1 MEIWVGKEKG
11 CDFSTIQAA
20 VDAVERQ
27 SDGGPAAIYIL
38 SGVYEEAVRIYRSDL
53 AVIGIGQ
60 AVIRM
65 SRYARERDA
74 SGKEIGTF
82 ATPAL
87 FLGGSR
93 LVVENVTVENSAG
106 PGERVG
112 QALAL
117 YAHCDLAVFRHCV
130 FKGHQD
136 TVFTGPLP
144 PSPRAGG
151 TFGGIPLQEHH
162 EQYRQLYEFC
172 RIEGNVD
179 FIFGGATAYFER
191 CEIHSLPRAAA
202 GDPGY
207 LTAAST
213 SLSQEYGYVFRDCRL
228 TAVPEVSE
236 GSVYLGRP
244 WREYAKT
251 AFVGCRYGPHI
262 HPQGWDNWGD
272 PSHEVTVRYGEYGM
286 GGDTDELRPQRAAWA
301 ECSERGEEAWTR
313 EKVFGEAAAFFE
325 RCSLTR
331 VQ

>member
-11 CDFSTIQAA
+11 CDFSALQAA
-20 VDAVERQ
+20 VDAAERQ
-27 SDGGPAAIYIL
+27 TGSGTAKIYVL
-38 SGVYEEAVRIYRSDL
+38 PGVYEEAVRIYRSDL
-53 AVIGIGQ
+53 ALIGLGQ

-65 SRYARERDA
+65 SRYAKLRDA

-82 ATPAL
+82 ATPTL

-93 LVVENVTVENSAG
+93 LVMENLTVENSAG
-106 PGERVG
+106 PGEQVG

-151 TFGGIPLQEHH
+151 AFGGVPLKEHH
-162 EQYRQLYEFC
+162 EQYRQLYELC

-191 CEIHSLPRAAA
+191 CEIRSLPRVAAD
-202 GDPGY
+202 DPGY
-207 LTAAST
+207 LTAAAT
-213 SLSQEYGYVFRDCRL
+213 PLGQEYGYVFRDCLL
-228 TAVPEVSE
+228 TAAPEVAE

-262 HPQGWDNWGD
+262 HPQRWNNWGN
-272 PSHEVTVRYGEYGM
+272 PSQEATVRYGEYGM
-286 GGDTDELRPQRAAWA
+286 GGSAVELSPQRAAWA
-301 ECSERGEEAWTR
+301 ECCERGEEAWSR

-325 RCSLTR
+325 RGY
-331 VQ
+331 